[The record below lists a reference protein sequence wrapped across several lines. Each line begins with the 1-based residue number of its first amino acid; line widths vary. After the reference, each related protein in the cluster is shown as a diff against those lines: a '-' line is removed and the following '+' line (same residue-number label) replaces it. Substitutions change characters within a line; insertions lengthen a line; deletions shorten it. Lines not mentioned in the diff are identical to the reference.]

1 MTTLQQLKDLG
12 VTTFIVKGSEAM
24 AVNPYEWHN
33 TTFSVHGRNENIKRL
48 RFNGLLFPPLP
59 TFNIPNGDISIEE
72 VEEVEQYLT
81 NSGNWVIVGKYN
93 IPVDVA
99 CRSRAALILK
109 QVKEE
114 EPKADIPEY
123 YPGIEYQELF
133 DLMSEEHGLIL
144 LKSEMDDIIH
154 IAVKISKGTTLEP

>member
-1 MTTLQQLKDLG
+1 MTTLLDKYKQAG
-12 VTTFIVKGSEAM
+12 VRTLQVTNNEAT
-24 AVNPYEWHN
+24 AVNPYDIVKDFDKWNEVQ
-33 TTFSVHGRNENIKRL
+33 TTLVIKSM
-48 RFNGLLFPPLP
+48 FPLP

-72 VEEVEQYLT
+72 VEETCIHEDDMMWRHHFVL
-81 NSGNWVIVGKYN
+81 VI
-93 IPVDVA
+93 
-99 CRSRAALILK
+99 R

-133 DLMSEEHGLIL
+133 DLMSAEHGLTL
-144 LKSEMDDIIH
+144 LKSQMDDIIH